1 MNMLVMN
8 VAIGIKRVMEVMV
21 DVTNGITLLISTF
34 AMKTI
39 RQSVGQN
46 LCDGLQHMGEKDV
59 G

>member
-8 VAIGIKRVMEVMV
+8 VAIGIKRVMEVMEV
-21 DVTNGITLLISTF
+21 VTNGITLHTSTF
-34 AMKTI
+34 VMKII

-46 LCDGLQHMGEKDV
+46 LCDGLQHMGEKAV